1 MIHGFPS
8 HPLGAGP
15 GSPVFYIP
23 RLPILRMRTLMDE
36 NPQVLEVPSL
46 PSLFLSFLL
55 LGATAFGGPAMVE
68 YIRRLSVEEKGW
80 LDDRSFRN
88 GVALCTTVP
97 GATAMQVAAYVG
109 LRIRGVAGA
118 AASFIGF
125 GLPAFLLMMILS
137 ALYLEMKGIGMAF
150 SAFQGL
156 KVLVVA
162 IVGAAAISFSRDTLT
177 GIRPFAIAVIAAA
190 LFLAGVSPILI
201 IILAGAFGILAGTP
215 LPFQGDAAGDA
226 MGSTVRPLL
235 LIALC
240 GAALLV
246 ALALLSPSLA
256 EIFALMLRI
265 DLFAFGGGQASLPL
279 LFHEVVQVRGWLD
292 AQTFL
297 DGIALGQVTPGPIVI
312 SATFI
317 GYLLQGPLGGAV
329 ATLGIFLPS
338 FLMVIGLAPYFPRI
352 RDSPALSRAF
362 GGIVASFA
370 GLLISVAILFGSQI
384 PWNLP
389 RVLIAGGAFIAL
401 MGKVR
406 VHWVV
411 LAGLLI
417 SLLLL

>member
-1 MIHGFPS
+1 MDRDPDS
-8 HPLGAGP
+8 PRRGP
-15 GSPVFYIP
+15 G
-23 RLPILRMRTLMDE
+23 LAT
-36 NPQVLEVPSL
+36 
-46 PSLFLSFLL
+46 LFLSFLI

-68 YIRRLSVEEKGW
+68 YIRRLSVDENGW
-80 LDDRSFRN
+80 LDERSFRD

-109 LRIRGVAGA
+109 LRIQGVAGA
-118 AASFIGF
+118 AVSFIGF
-125 GLPAFLLMMILS
+125 GLPAFLFMMVLS
-137 ALYLEMKGIGMAF
+137 ALYLDMKGIGMAF

-162 IVGAAAISFSRDTLT
+162 IVGAAAIGFSRDSLS
-177 GIRPFAIAVIAAA
+177 GVRPLAIAVIAAA

-201 IILAGAFGILAGTP
+201 IILAGGLGILARTP
-215 LPFQGDAAGDA
+215 LSGNADATGDLVSPTSRAF
-226 MGSTVRPLL
+226 L

-246 ALALLSPSLA
+246 TLVLFAPPLAG
-256 EIFALMLRI
+256 IFALMLRI
-265 DLFAFGGGQASLPL
+265 DLFSFGGGQASLPL

-292 AQTFL
+292 PQTFL

-317 GYLLQGPLGGAV
+317 GYLQGPAGGVA

-338 FLMVIGLAPYFPRI
+338 FLMVIGIAPYFPRI
-352 RDSPALSRAF
+352 RSSPAMSRAF
-362 GGIVASFA
+362 GGIVSSFA
-370 GLLISVAILFGSQI
+370 GLLFSVAILFGLQI

-389 RVLIAGGAFIAL
+389 RVLIAVGGFIAL

-411 LAGLLI
+411 LAGILVSI
-417 SLLLL
+417 LLL

>member
-1 MIHGFPS
+1 MACGRD
-8 HPLGAGP
+8 
-15 GSPVFYIP
+15 SPP
-23 RLPILRMRTLMDE
+23 RR
-36 NPQVLEVPSL
+36 PSL
-46 PSLFLSFLL
+46 PALFLSFLL

-80 LDDRSFRN
+80 LDEGSFRD

-125 GLPAFLLMMILS
+125 GLPAFLFMMILS

-162 IVGAAAISFSRDTLT
+162 IVGVAAIGFSRENLA
-177 GIRPFAIAVIAAA
+177 GIRPLAIAAVAAA

-201 IILAGAFGILAGTP
+201 ILLAGALGILTGTP
-215 LPFQGDAAGDA
+215 LSVQREAAGDA
-226 MGSTVRPLL
+226 MGSTVRATL

-240 GAALLV
+240 GAALLIT
-246 ALALLSPSLA
+246 LALFAPPLA
-256 EIFALMLRI
+256 GIFALMLRI

-279 LFHEVVQVRGWLD
+279 LFHEVVQARGWLD

-317 GYLLQGPLGGAV
+317 GYLLQGPAGGVV

-338 FLMVIGLAPYFPRI
+338 FLMVIGVAPYFPAI
-352 RDSPALSRAF
+352 RSSPRMSRAF
-362 GGIVASFA
+362 GGIVSSFA
-370 GLLISVAILFGSQI
+370 GLLISVTILFGSQI

-389 RVLIAGGAFIAL
+389 RVLIGGGAFIAL

-411 LAGLLI
+411 LAGILVSI
-417 SLLLL
+417 LLL

>member
-1 MIHGFPS
+1 
-8 HPLGAGP
+8 
-15 GSPVFYIP
+15 
-23 RLPILRMRTLMDE
+23 
-36 NPQVLEVPSL
+36 
-46 PSLFLSFLL
+46 
-55 LGATAFGGPAMVE
+55 MVE

-80 LDDRSFRN
+80 LDERSFRD

-109 LRIRGVAGA
+109 LRIRGVYGA
-118 AASFIGF
+118 AVSYIGF
-125 GLPAFLLMMILS
+125 GLPAFLFMMILS
-137 ALYLEMKGIGMAF
+137 ALYLEMRGIGMAI

-177 GIRPFAIAVIAAA
+177 GIRPFAIAAIAAA

-201 IILAGAFGILAGTP
+201 IILAGALGVLIGTP
-215 LPFQGDAAGDA
+215 LPVQGGASGDA

-235 LIALC
+235 LITLC
-240 GAALLV
+240 AAGLF
-246 ALALLSPSLA
+246 LALLLFFPALA
-256 EIFALMLRI
+256 GIFALMFRI

-279 LFHEVVQVRGWLD
+279 LYHEVVQARGWLD

-317 GYLLQGPLGGAV
+317 GYLLQGPLGGIM

-338 FLMVIGLAPYFPRI
+338 FLMVIGIAPYFPLLRSST
-352 RDSPALSRAF
+352 RMSRAF
-362 GGIVASFA
+362 GGIVSSFA
-370 GLLISVAILFGSQI
+370 GLLISVTILFGSQI

-389 RVLIAGGAFIAL
+389 RVLIGGGAFIAL

-411 LAGLLI
+411 LAGI
-417 SLLLL
+417 IVSLLFL

>member
-1 MIHGFPS
+1 
-8 HPLGAGP
+8 
-15 GSPVFYIP
+15 
-23 RLPILRMRTLMDE
+23 MDE

-46 PSLFLSFLL
+46 PTLFLSFLL

-80 LDDRSFRN
+80 LDERSFRD

-118 AASFIGF
+118 AASYIGF
-125 GLPAFLLMMILS
+125 GLPAFLFMMILS
-137 ALYLEMKGIGMAF
+137 ALYLEMKGIGMAI

-162 IVGAAAISFSRDTLT
+162 IVGAAAIGFSRDTLS

-190 LFLAGVSPILI
+190 LFLAGVSPVLI
-201 IILAGAFGILAGTP
+201 IILAGALGILAGTP
-215 LPFQGDAAGDA
+215 LVTGDGGPPGET
-226 MGSTVRPLL
+226 MSPTVRPFL
-235 LIALC
+235 LIALS
-240 GAALLV
+240 GVGLLV
-246 ALALLSPSLA
+246 ALALFAPPLS

-279 LFHEVVQVRGWLD
+279 LFHEVVQARGWLD

-317 GYLLQGPLGGAV
+317 GYLLQGPAGGVV

-338 FLMVIGLAPYFPRI
+338 FLIVIGIAPYFPRI
-352 RDSPALSRAF
+352 RGSPAMSRAF

-370 GLLISVAILFGSQI
+370 GLLISVTILFGSQI

-389 RVLIAGGAFIAL
+389 RILIASGAFIAL

-411 LAGLLI
+411 LAGVI
-417 SLLLL
+417 VSLLLL

>member
-1 MIHGFPS
+1 
-8 HPLGAGP
+8 
-15 GSPVFYIP
+15 
-23 RLPILRMRTLMDE
+23 MDE
-36 NPQVLEVPSL
+36 SQPVKEIPSIAA
-46 PSLFLSFLL
+46 LFLSFLL

-80 LDDRSFRN
+80 LDERSFRD

-118 AASFIGF
+118 AVSFIGF
-125 GLPAFLLMMILS
+125 GLPAFLFMMILS
-137 ALYLEMKGIGMAF
+137 ALYLEMKGFGVAI

-162 IVGAAAISFSRDTLT
+162 IVGAAAIGFSRDTLS
-177 GIRPFAIAVIAAA
+177 GIRLFAIAVIAAA
-190 LFLAGVSPILI
+190 LFLLGVSPILI
-201 IILAGAFGILAGTP
+201 IILAGALGVLAGTP
-215 LPFQGDAAGDA
+215 LPVQGGAAGDA
-226 MGSTVRPLL
+226 MGSTVRAVLL
-235 LIALC
+235 VALC
-240 GAALLV
+240 GAALLI
-246 ALALLSPSLA
+246 ALALLSPPLA
-256 EIFALMLRI
+256 GIFALMLRI

-279 LFHEVVQVRGWLD
+279 LFHEVVQARGWLD

-338 FLMVIGLAPYFPRI
+338 FLMVIGIAPYFPVLRSST
-352 RDSPALSRAF
+352 RMSRAF
-362 GGIVASFA
+362 GGIVSSFA
-370 GLLISVAILFGSQI
+370 GLLISVTILFGSQI

-401 MGKVR
+401 MGNVR

>member
-1 MIHGFPS
+1 
-8 HPLGAGP
+8 
-15 GSPVFYIP
+15 
-23 RLPILRMRTLMDE
+23 MDE
-36 NPQVLEVPSL
+36 SQPVKEIPSIAA
-46 PSLFLSFLL
+46 LFLSFLL

-80 LDDRSFRN
+80 LDERSFRD

-118 AASFIGF
+118 AVSFIGF
-125 GLPAFLLMMILS
+125 GLPAFLFMMILS
-137 ALYLEMKGIGMAF
+137 ALYLEMKGFGVAI

-162 IVGAAAISFSRDTLT
+162 IVGAAAIGFSRDTLS
-177 GIRPFAIAVIAAA
+177 GIRLFAIAVIAAA
-190 LFLAGVSPILI
+190 LFLLGVSPILI
-201 IILAGAFGILAGTP
+201 IILAGALGVLAGTP
-215 LPFQGDAAGDA
+215 LPVQGGAAGDA
-226 MGSTVRPLL
+226 MGSTVRAVLL
-235 LIALC
+235 VALC
-240 GAALLV
+240 GAALLI
-246 ALALLSPSLA
+246 ALALLSPPLA
-256 EIFALMLRI
+256 GIFALMLRI

-279 LFHEVVQVRGWLD
+279 LFHEVVQARGWLN

-338 FLMVIGLAPYFPRI
+338 FLMVIGIAPYFPVLRSST
-352 RDSPALSRAF
+352 RMSRAF
-362 GGIVASFA
+362 GGIVSSFA
-370 GLLISVAILFGSQI
+370 GLLISVTILFGSQI

-411 LAGLLI
+411 LAGVLV

>member
-1 MIHGFPS
+1 MDQSQPQKEPPS
-8 HPLGAGP
+8 IG
-15 GSPVFYIP
+15 
-23 RLPILRMRTLMDE
+23 T
-36 NPQVLEVPSL
+36 
-46 PSLFLSFLL
+46 LFLSFLL

-80 LDDRSFRN
+80 QDERSFRD
-88 GVALCTTVP
+88 GVALCPTVP

-118 AASFIGF
+118 AASYIGF
-125 GLPAFLLMMILS
+125 GLPAFLFMMVLS
-137 ALYLEMKGIGMAF
+137 ALYLEMKGIGMAI

-162 IVGAAAISFSRDTLT
+162 IVGAAAIGFSRETLS
-177 GIRPFAIAVIAAA
+177 GIRPFAIAGTAAG
-190 LFLAGVSPILI
+190 LFLLGVSPILI
-201 IILAGAFGILAGTP
+201 IVLAGVLGVLAGTP
-215 LPFQGDAAGDA
+215 LFPRGGGNGD
-226 MGSTVRPLL
+226 MTGSTVRAVL

-240 GAALLV
+240 GAALLI
-246 ALALLSPSLA
+246 ALALLSPPLA
-256 EIFALMLRI
+256 GIFALMLRI

-279 LFHEVVQVRGWLD
+279 LFHEVVQARGWLD

-317 GYLLQGPLGGAV
+317 GYLLQGPAGGVV

-338 FLMVIGLAPYFPRI
+338 FLMVIGIAPYFPVLRSSA
-352 RDSPALSRAF
+352 RMSRAF
-362 GGIVASFA
+362 GGIVSSFA
-370 GLLISVAILFGSQI
+370 GLLISVTILFGSQI

-411 LAGLLI
+411 LAGI
-417 SLLLL
+417 AVSLLLL

>member
-1 MIHGFPS
+1 
-8 HPLGAGP
+8 
-15 GSPVFYIP
+15 
-23 RLPILRMRTLMDE
+23 MDE
-36 NPQVLEVPSL
+36 SQPQKEPPSL
-46 PSLFLSFLL
+46 GTIFLSFLL
-55 LGATAFGGPAMVE
+55 LGVTAFGGPAMVE

-80 LDDRSFRN
+80 LDERSFRD

-109 LRIRGVAGA
+109 LRIKGVAGA
-118 AASFIGF
+118 AASFTGF
-125 GLPAFLLMMILS
+125 GLPAFLFMMILS

-156 KVLVVA
+156 KLLVVA
-162 IVGAAAISFSRDTLT
+162 IVGAAAIGFSRDTLS

-190 LFLAGVSPILI
+190 LFLLGVSPILI
-201 IILAGAFGILAGTP
+201 IILAGVLGILAGTP
-215 LPFQGDAAGDA
+215 LPVQGGTAGDA
-226 MGSTVRPLL
+226 MGSTVRAVV

-240 GAALLV
+240 GAALLIT
-246 ALALLSPSLA
+246 LALLSPPLA
-256 EIFALMLRI
+256 GIFALMLRI

-279 LFHEVVQVRGWLD
+279 LFHEVVQARGWLD

-338 FLMVIGLAPYFPRI
+338 FLMVIGVAPYFPVLRSST
-352 RDSPALSRAF
+352 RMSRAF
-362 GGIVASFA
+362 GGIVSSFA
-370 GLLISVAILFGSQI
+370 GLLISVTILFGSQI

-411 LAGLLI
+411 LAGVLV

>member
-1 MIHGFPS
+1 MNES
-8 HPLGAGP
+8 Q
-15 GSPVFYIP
+15 
-23 RLPILRMRTLMDE
+23 
-36 NPQVLEVPSL
+36 PQKESPSL
-46 PSLFLSFLL
+46 GTLFLSFLL

-80 LDDRSFRN
+80 LDERSFRD

-118 AASFIGF
+118 AVSFIGF
-125 GLPAFLLMMILS
+125 GLPAFLFMMILS
-137 ALYLEMKGIGMAF
+137 ALYLEMKGFGVAI

-162 IVGAAAISFSRDTLT
+162 IVGAAAIGFSRDTLS

-190 LFLAGVSPILI
+190 LFLLGVSPILI
-201 IILAGAFGILAGTP
+201 IILAGALGVLTGTP
-215 LPFQGDAAGDA
+215 LPVQGGAAGDA
-226 MGSTVRPLL
+226 MGSTVRAVL

-240 GAALLV
+240 GAALLI
-246 ALALLSPSLA
+246 ALALLSPPLA
-256 EIFALMLRI
+256 GIFALMLRI

-279 LFHEVVQVRGWLD
+279 LFHEVVQARGWLD

-338 FLMVIGLAPYFPRI
+338 FLMVIGLAPYFPVLRSST
-352 RDSPALSRAF
+352 RMSRAF
-362 GGIVASFA
+362 GGIVSSFA
-370 GLLISVAILFGSQI
+370 GLLISVTILFGSQI

-401 MGKVR
+401 MGKAR

-411 LAGLLI
+411 LAGLLV
-417 SLLLL
+417 SLFLL

>member
-1 MIHGFPS
+1 MASDPD
-8 HPLGAGP
+8 HPPVRP
-15 GSPVFYIP
+15 G
-23 RLPILRMRTLMDE
+23 LAT
-36 NPQVLEVPSL
+36 
-46 PSLFLSFLL
+46 LFLSFLL

-80 LDDRSFRN
+80 LDERSFRD

-118 AASFIGF
+118 AATYIGF
-125 GLPAFLLMMILS
+125 GLPAFLFMMVLS
-137 ALYLEMKGIGMAF
+137 ALYLEMRGIGMAI
-150 SAFQGL
+150 SVFQGL

-162 IVGAAAISFSRDTLT
+162 IVGAAAIGFSRDTIS

-190 LFLAGVSPILI
+190 LFLLGVSPILI
-201 IILAGAFGILAGTP
+201 IILAGILGVLVGTP
-215 LPFQGDAAGDA
+215 LFPGGGEVGG
-226 MGSTVRPLL
+226 MRESTIRAVLL
-235 LIALC
+235 VALC

-246 ALALLSPSLA
+246 TLALFAPPLA
-256 EIFALMLRI
+256 DIFALMLRI

-279 LFHEVVQVRGWLD
+279 LFHEVVQARGWLD
-292 AQTFL
+292 PQTFL

-317 GYLLQGPLGGAV
+317 GYLLQGPAGGVV

-338 FLMVIGLAPYFPRI
+338 FLMVIGIAPYFP
-352 RDSPALSRAF
+352 ALRSSATMSRAF
-362 GGIVASFA
+362 GGIVSSFA
-370 GLLISVAILFGSQI
+370 GLLISVTILFGSQI
-384 PWNLP
+384 PWNIP
-389 RVLIAGGAFIAL
+389 RVLIGGGAFIAL

-411 LAGLLI
+411 LAGIAASLILL
-417 SLLLL
+417 

>member
-1 MIHGFPS
+1 
-8 HPLGAGP
+8 
-15 GSPVFYIP
+15 
-23 RLPILRMRTLMDE
+23 MDE
-36 NPQVLEVPSL
+36 SQPVSARPSL
-46 PSLFLSFLL
+46 VSLFLSFLL

-80 LDDRSFRN
+80 LDERSFRD

-118 AASFIGF
+118 AASFTGF
-125 GLPAFLLMMILS
+125 GLPAFLFMMILS
-137 ALYLEMKGIGMAF
+137 ALYLEMKGIGMAS

-162 IVGAAAISFSRDTLT
+162 IVGAAAIGFSRDTLT
-177 GIRPFAIAVIAAA
+177 GARPLAIAMIAAA
-190 LFLAGVSPILI
+190 LFLIGVSPVAI
-201 IILAGAFGILAGTP
+201 IILAGALGILAGTP
-215 LPFQGDAAGDA
+215 LPAREGGTQETGI
-226 MGSTVRPLL
+226 STVRAVL

-240 GAALLV
+240 AAAFLA
-246 ALALLSPSLA
+246 ALALLSPPLA
-256 EIFALMLRI
+256 GIFALMLRI

-279 LFHEVVQVRGWLD
+279 LFHEVVSARGWLD

-317 GYLLQGPLGGAV
+317 GYLLQGPAGGVV

-338 FLMVIGLAPYFPRI
+338 FLMVIGIAPYFPGI
-352 RDSPALSRAF
+352 RDSPAMSRAF

-389 RVLIAGGAFIAL
+389 RVLIASGAFIAL
-401 MGKVR
+401 MGRAR

-411 LAGLLI
+411 LAGVAVSLFLL
-417 SLLLL
+417 

>member
-1 MIHGFPS
+1 MA
-8 HPLGAGP
+8 LDR
-15 GSPVFYIP
+15 GSPP
-23 RLPILRMRTLMDE
+23 GRPGLPAI
-36 NPQVLEVPSL
+36 
-46 PSLFLSFLL
+46 FLSFLF

-80 LDDRSFRN
+80 LDERSFRE

-118 AASFIGF
+118 AASYIGF
-125 GLPAFLLMMILS
+125 GLPAFLFMMILS
-137 ALYLEMKGIGMAF
+137 ALYLEMRGIGMAI

-162 IVGAAAISFSRDTLT
+162 IVAAAAIGFSKDTLS
-177 GIRPFAIAVIAAA
+177 GIRPFAIAGIAAA
-190 LFLAGVSPILI
+190 LFLLGVSPILI
-201 IILAGAFGILAGTP
+201 IVLAGVLGVLAGTP
-215 LPFQGDAAGDA
+215 LFPQGAGGGDPTGPTIRA
-226 MGSTVRPLL
+226 VL

-240 GAALLV
+240 GAAFLI
-246 ALALLSPSLA
+246 ALAIFAPPLA
-256 EIFALMLRI
+256 GIFALMLRI

-279 LFHEVVQVRGWLD
+279 LFHEVVQARGWLD
-292 AQTFL
+292 APTFL

-317 GYLLQGPLGGAV
+317 GYLLQGPAGGLV

-338 FLMVIGLAPYFPRI
+338 FLMVIGVAPYFPAI
-352 RDSPALSRAF
+352 RGSPRMSRAF

-370 GLLISVAILFGSQI
+370 GLLISVTLLFGSQI
-384 PWNLP
+384 PWDLP
-389 RVLIAGGAFIAL
+389 RALIAGGAFIAL
-401 MGKVR
+401 MEKVR

-411 LAGLLI
+411 LAGIAVSLLI
-417 SLLLL
+417 L